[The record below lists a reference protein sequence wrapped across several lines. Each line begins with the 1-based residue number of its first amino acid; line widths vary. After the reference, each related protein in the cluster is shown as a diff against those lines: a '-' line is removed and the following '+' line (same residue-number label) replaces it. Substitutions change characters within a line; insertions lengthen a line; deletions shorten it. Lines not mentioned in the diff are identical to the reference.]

1 MSPLEI
7 HLLLNL
13 YVSPEP
19 SKCYPAEQAMAPA
32 MVEALDK
39 FERVGITQ
47 RGINHESIM
56 KQCFR
61 RKKAD
66 QFLTEKGMLLI
77 NRLLEISP

>member
-13 YVSPEP
+13 YTSPEP
-19 SKCYPAEQAMAPA
+19 SKCYPLEQAMAPA

-47 RGINHESIM
+47 RGINHDTIM

-61 RKKAD
+61 RKKTE

-77 NRLLEISP
+77 KRMTEIEP